1 MDSELFKSIFMS
13 LEKMD
18 RQGVLKFIESLDEP
32 AIVALNFI
40 IKTAEIEPY
49 LIYWERDGDC

>member
-1 MDSELFKSIFMS
+1 
-13 LEKMD
+13 MD